1 MKPIRSIILACGMFL
16 ATGLAV
22 ADEPVPLTLVV
33 PVPEAERGRSLF
45 GSKGC
50 VVCHS
55 VNGVGGKAGPAL
67 DTASDDGKIDPLH
80 FAARMWSGARAM
92 AFLQEME
99 FGYQIDLT
107 GEDIADLAAFVSSDD
122 QRSAFSED
130 DVPDEFRGWTLD
142 AGVGVLGAHTVEG
155 EFDSGTIS
163 ITRGYVL
170 AGRWCT
176 DCHVVYPGDDGGVA
190 GPTFDAIA
198 GRSGITDLKI
208 HNWLSAPH
216 SEMPEF
222 LNLKDSD
229 LADIAAYILSL
240 QR

>member
-1 MKPIRSIILACGMFL
+1 MKPIRSFILACGMFL
-16 ATGLAV
+16 AMGSAV
-22 ADEPVPLTLVV
+22 ADEPVPLKLVV
-33 PVPEAERGRSLF
+33 PVPDAEHGRSLF

-55 VNGVGGKAGPAL
+55 VNGVGGKAAPAL
-67 DTASDDGKIDPLH
+67 DTVNEDGEIDPLD
-80 FAARMWSGARAM
+80 FAARMWRGARAM

-107 GEDIADLAAFVSSDD
+107 GEDIGDLAAFVSSDD

-130 DVPDEFRGWTLD
+130 DVPDEFRGWTID
-142 AGVGVLGAHTVEG
+142 ASIVAFGDLAMEGTVDAETG
-155 EFDSGTIS
+155 S

-170 AGRWCT
+170 AGRWCR

-198 GRSGITDLKI
+198 ARSGVTDQKI
-208 HNWLSAPH
+208 REWLSVPH

-222 LNLKDSD
+222 LNLTNAD
-229 LADIAAYILSL
+229 LADLAAYILSL

>member
-1 MKPIRSIILACGMFL
+1 MIPIRSLILACGMFL
-16 ATGLAV
+16 AMGPAV
-22 ADEPVPLTLVV
+22 ADEPVPLKVVV
-33 PVPEAERGRSLF
+33 PVPDAEHGRSLF

-67 DTASDDGKIDPLH
+67 DTVRDDGEIDPLD

-130 DVPDEFRGWTLD
+130 DVAEEFRGWTLD
-142 AGVGVLGAHTVEG
+142 AGVGVLGANTVEG
-155 EFDSGTIS
+155 KFDDGTIS

-198 GRSGITDLKI
+198 GRSDASERKI
-208 HNWLSAPH
+208 LNRLSAPH

-222 LNLKDSD
+222 VNLTDSD
-229 LADIAAYILSL
+229 LADLAAYILSL